1 MNVGETVKLDTEVLK
16 EYEKVFEDFSTAFK
30 KMAGNKKTYK
40 VNYYKEAARNPKG
53 KLCMKC
59 SLKSNCDFSV
69 LDFEGDNLNVWCA
82 KIFVR
87 AEK

>member
-1 MNVGETVKLDTEVLK
+1 MKIDDSVKINTEVLK
-16 EYEKVFEDFSTAFK
+16 EYVKVFKEFSIAFK
-30 KMAGNKKTYK
+30 KMAGNKKVYK
-40 VNYYKEAARNPKG
+40 INYYKEAARNPKS

-82 KIFVR
+82 KLFVK
-87 AEK
+87 AEE

>member
-16 EYEKVFEDFSTAFK
+16 EYEKVFKGFPIAFK

-40 VNYYKEAARNPKG
+40 INYYKEAARDLKS

-59 SLKSNCDFSV
+59 PLKKDCNLSV
-69 LDFEGDNLNVWCA
+69 VDFEGDNLNVWCA
-82 KIFVR
+82 KLFIKV
-87 AEK
+87 